1 VSSPTT
7 RREAGASGA
16 ATTPDDVPSYVA
28 AVRARLDDLAPDE
41 VEELTGGLEA
51 DLTEALAGFDETPRE
66 RFGDP
71 GAYADE
77 LRAAADLPPRRDP
90 QPAGLGAVLD
100 GARRRWVATGDAQL
114 EALRRV
120 PGFATVRDFVVILR
134 PVWWV
139 LRAWVAVAALRQLFA
154 GERGLVGSIPSAV
167 LLLVAVVVSVALGR
181 RTPLRRTQAR
191 VLLAVGNV
199 LAVLALPFVVANLA
213 PSYANPASVEYGAP
227 AGLWLNG
234 EPVVDIRP
242 YDAQGR
248 PLTDVQ
254 LYDDQGQPLEI
265 GDEYRWSDTGV
276 PKPAN
281 VFPQHPPTPDV
292 TESPGA
298 VPTED
303 APEPSAS
310 MEPTE
315 PTEPTTEPTEDPT
328 PEPAAEVT
336 DEPTEAPTAA
346 PSP

>member
-16 ATTPDDVPSYVA
+16 ATTPDDVPAYVA

-51 DLTEALAGFDETPRE
+51 DLAEALAGFDETPRE

-71 GAYADE
+71 VAYADE

-90 QPAGLGAVLD
+90 QPAGLGAVLAD
-100 GARRRWVATGDAQL
+100 ARRRWVATGDAQL

-120 PGFATVRDFVVILR
+120 PGFVAVRDFVLILR

-139 LRAWVAVAALRQLFA
+139 LRAWVAVAALRQMFA
-154 GERGLVGSIPSAV
+154 GERGVVGSIPSAA

-181 RTPLRRTQAR
+181 RTPLRPTQAR

-199 LAVLALPFVVANLA
+199 LAVLVLPFVVANLA
-213 PSYANPASVEYGAP
+213 PSYENPAHVEYGAP

-234 EPVVDIRP
+234 APVVDIRA

-248 PLTDVQ
+248 PLKDVQ

-265 GDEYRWSDTGV
+265 GEEFRLPDTGV

-281 VFPQHPPTPDV
+281 VFPQQPPTPDV

-298 VPTED
+298 VPTEE

-310 MEPTE
+310 T
-315 PTEPTTEPTEDPT
+315 TAEPTTDPTGEPTA
-328 PEPAAEVT
+328 EPSSDVT
-336 DEPTEAPTAA
+336 EEPTQAPTVA
-346 PSP
+346 PSR